1 MGKKKTPSFLLI
13 VEGSTRFRHP
23 RGRTLSVAPSF
34 QWYPQC
40 GRSITGTWNDLV
52 KVNSYQYQ
60 ASINMRNIRYP
71 PKKHNMSPWKGT
83 ILKGNFIFQPS
94 IFKGYVSFQGGHHLT
109 SKSQRP
115 HIFSYVLDPQINDVP
130 RLPAHLGKWF
140 CGTDV
145 SATKIMIKIQ
155 IRKLIKKQLSFGD
168 KQKKILQKKKHFRG
182 KWNKDPTILSDHP
195 KSPLWRANQLGSP
208 HRLCPWPAIF
218 LQGMYTRAQAEGKAY
233 FGNKITCDIG
243 RLLIWDSNL

>member
-1 MGKKKTPSFLLI
+1 MSKKKTPSFLLI

-71 PKKHNMSPWKGT
+71 PKKNNMSPWKGT
-83 ILKGNFIFQPS
+83 ILKGNSIFQPS

-115 HIFSYVLDPQINDVP
+115 HILSYVLDPQINDVP

-140 CGTDV
+140 CGTDA

-155 IRKLIKKQLSFGD
+155 IRKLIKKQLSFRD
-168 KQKKILQKKKHFRG
+168 KQKKMLKKCTFGESGTRIPPFFQIIQ
-182 KWNKDPTILSDHP
+182 NL
-195 KSPLWRANQLGSP
+195 PLWRANQLGSP

-243 RLLIWDSNL
+243 GLLIWDSNL